1 MLCSL
6 VVAAIAAQ
14 SVPLGPQ
21 EFGGAFVDPRG
32 RRVASLGM
40 SGSNTFVFQLN
51 YIERRWKEEFI
62 VVRPDPMAGHPTP
75 YPVLALFHGYG
86 ETPQALLARTPLA
99 AEAAAR
105 GWLVVI
111 PTGAHVFNY
120 GIDYAQ
126 DNIEDVVIP
135 TGAHVFN
142 YGIDYAQDNIEDA
155 FEFVAQ
161 LAPLDLDRV
170 YAIGFSMGGGA
181 ARTYAARHMDPTHLR
196 VAAVVNHTGS
206 TSLRGTYDADPATRP
221 VFESPL
227 MFGGAPSA
235 GPFRYQRA
243 SSIDLRFGSLIDPE
257 TDMVRNLAHVPVI
270 HVSATQDPLQYLV
283 AQSFATHTRLLGWM
297 GDSQWRT
304 IPSNQHSW
312 TTLGANILDDLAP
325 LQLAP
330 PGASGGP
337 GVQVL
342 ADRDGRWHAF
352 ELQQARDKRFST
364 FTFAWDA
371 GRARLE
377 LRDLSNIA
385 RLTFERDAALFGFP
399 AGAALTLTLQARTA
413 APFQVKVRGFNSPPT
428 MVERAGVPVSTWNYD
443 AVERA
448 VTLDEANAALG
459 VTWRIG
465 P

>member
-1 MLCSL
+1 MLGSL

-126 DNIEDVVIP
+126 DNIED
-135 TGAHVFN
+135 
-142 YGIDYAQDNIEDA
+142 A

-170 YAIGFSMGGGA
+170 DAIGFSMGGGA
-181 ARTYAARHMDPTHLR
+181 ALTYAARHMDPTHLR
-196 VAAVVNHTGS
+196 FAAVVNHTGS

-243 SSIDLRFGSLIDPE
+243 SSIDLRFGSLIDP
-257 TDMVRNLAHVPVI
+257 
-270 HVSATQDPLQYLV
+270 
-283 AQSFATHTRLLGWM
+283 
-297 GDSQWRT
+297 
-304 IPSNQHSW
+304 
-312 TTLGANILDDLAP
+312 
-325 LQLAP
+325 
-330 PGASGGP
+330 
-337 GVQVL
+337 
-342 ADRDGRWHAF
+342 
-352 ELQQARDKRFST
+352 
-364 FTFAWDA
+364 
-371 GRARLE
+371 
-377 LRDLSNIA
+377 
-385 RLTFERDAALFGFP
+385 
-399 AGAALTLTLQARTA
+399 
-413 APFQVKVRGFNSPPT
+413 
-428 MVERAGVPVSTWNYD
+428 
-443 AVERA
+443 
-448 VTLDEANAALG
+448 
-459 VTWRIG
+459 
-465 P
+465 

>member
-6 VVAAIAAQ
+6 VAAAIAAQ

-21 EFGGAFVDPRG
+21 DVGGAFVDPRG

-40 SGSNTFVFQLN
+40 SGPNTFVFQLN
-51 YIERRWKEEFI
+51 YVERRWKEEFI
-62 VVRPDPMAGHPTP
+62 VVRPDPTVGHPTP
-75 YPVLALFHGYG
+75 YPVLTLFHGYG
-86 ETPQALLARTPLA
+86 ETPLALLARTPLA
-99 AEAAAR
+99 AQAAAR
-105 GWLVVI
+105 GWL
-111 PTGAHVFNY
+111 
-120 GIDYAQ
+120 
-126 DNIEDVVIP
+126 VVIP

-161 LAPLDLDRV
+161 LAPLDLERV

-181 ARTYAARHMDPTHLR
+181 ALSYAARHMDPTHVR
-196 VAAVVNHTGS
+196 FAAVVNHTGS

-227 MFGGAPSA
+227 MFGAAPSA
-235 GPFRYQRA
+235 GPFRYQRS
-243 SSIDLRFGSLIDPE
+243 SSIDLRFGALIDPE

-270 HVSATQDPLQYLV
+270 HVSAAQDPVQYLI
-283 AQSFATHTRLLGWM
+283 AQSLATHARLLGWA

-304 IPSNQHSW
+304 VTSNQHSW
-312 TTLGANILDDLAP
+312 ATLGVDILDDLAP

-330 PGASGGP
+330 PGTSGGA
-337 GVQVL
+337 GIEVL

-399 AGAALTLTLQARTA
+399 AGAALTLTVQARTA

-428 MVERAGVPVSTWNYD
+428 TVERAGLPVSAWSYD
-443 AVERA
+443 AVEGA

-459 VTWRIG
+459 VTWRIV